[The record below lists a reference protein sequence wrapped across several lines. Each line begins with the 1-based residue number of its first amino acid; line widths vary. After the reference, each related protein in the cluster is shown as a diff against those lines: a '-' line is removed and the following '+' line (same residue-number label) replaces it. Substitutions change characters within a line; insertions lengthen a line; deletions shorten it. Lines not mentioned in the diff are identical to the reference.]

1 MPGRRII
8 WLLCCAMVLLFLQGV
23 GDFLPA
29 QEPPARENPAKSKIL
44 YVGVHELP
52 EFLSPA
58 TAWTDS
64 ETQAV
69 ELLFEG
75 LAEPRYDLRWGQFYR
90 PQLALTL
97 PDIMPGGRRFRLPR
111 NARWSDGTAVT
122 SLDVRHTAQLLKA
135 SGRAPEWLDLLEE
148 PRVEDDPFRLD
159 VQFRQLPLD
168 PLARLG
174 FKVLPQTYRGKG
186 LFRADDPEFARQPL
200 GSGPFCY
207 TGRQTHD
214 GRNCAVFTA
223 NRNYHRPG
231 LPHLHEIRLFVSQD
245 PAADFHHPDHP
256 MRLLLD
262 LPTDRLPSLSDVR
275 EIHTLKSRRI
285 NFLAVNHRVTA
296 LQNQDLR
303 QALGHAI
310 DRERILNECFRGGL
324 VEEQKKRRVLHPEF
338 HQALTGVF
346 PAGSWASGDVLRP
359 RLDLA
364 KIHAKKSG
372 IKSLE
377 LTLAYPDNDP
387 SVARACR
394 LIADQIVVLGPEVGL
409 RLKLLPLP
417 PRQLKEAVDQR
428 RYELAYLHLDYAD
441 ESYWLWPL
449 FDTRPEALQAGGSN
463 FLGYKNDDVL
473 EKLFRD
479 IMGERD
485 FVKVRERTHQLQ
497 AQLFERMPLIPLWQ
511 LDVHLA
517 IHPDLSLP
525 LSRLDPLRVFADVEE
540 WTLAEKS
547 K

>member
-1 MPGRRII
+1 MPGRRSLSLISRAT
-8 WLLCCAMVLLFLQGV
+8 LLLLLLGNGAFLA
-23 GDFLPA
+23 A
-29 QEPPARENPAKSKIL
+29 QQPPAGENPKKSQIL

-52 EFLSPA
+52 ELLSPA
-58 TAWTDS
+58 SAWTDS
-64 ETQAV
+64 ERQAV

-75 LAEPRYDLRWGQFYR
+75 LIEPRYDTRWGQFYR

-97 PDIMPGGRRFRLPR
+97 PEIVPGGRRFRLAR
-111 NARWSDGTAVT
+111 GARWSDGTPVT
-122 SLDVRHTAQLLKA
+122 SLDVRHSAQLLKA
-135 SGRAPEWLDLLEE
+135 SARAPEWLDLLEE
-148 PRVEDDPFRLD
+148 PRVEDDPYRLD

-168 PLARLG
+168 PLARLA
-174 FKVLPQTYRGKG
+174 FKVLPQTFRGKG

-207 TGRQTHD
+207 AGRQTHD
-214 GRNCAVFTA
+214 GRDCAVFTA
-223 NRNYHRPG
+223 NPIYHRPG
-231 LPHLHEIRLFVSQD
+231 LPQLRAIRFFVSQD
-245 PAADFHHPDHP
+245 PAADFRNADHP
-256 MRLLLD
+256 MQLLLN
-262 LPTDRLPSLSDVR
+262 LPTDRLATVSDVR

-285 NFLAVNHRVTA
+285 TFLAVNHRVPA

-324 VEEQKKRRVLHPEF
+324 VEEQKKKRALHPEF

-346 PAGSWASGDVLRP
+346 PAGSWASGEAFRP
-359 RLDLA
+359 RPDLA
-364 KIHAKKSG
+364 KLHARKSG
-372 IKSLE
+372 VKNLE
-377 LTLAYPDNDP
+377 LTLAYPDNGP
-387 SVARACR
+387 SVAGACR
-394 LIADQIVVLGPEVGL
+394 LIAEQIAALDPEVGL

-428 RYELAYLHLDYAD
+428 RYELAYLHQDYAD

-449 FDTRPEALQAGGSN
+449 FDTRPEALQPGGSN

-479 IMGERD
+479 IMSERE
-485 FVKVRERTHQLQ
+485 FVKVKERTHALG
-497 AQLFERMPLIPLWQ
+497 AHLFEHMPLIPLWQ

-517 IHPDLSLP
+517 IHPDLNLQ

-540 WTLAEKS
+540 WTLVDKN